1 MTKFNVNKNGFIMA
15 KSELSDKRIAIIG
28 GGIAGASIA
37 LYLSEV
43 GLQVDLFEKG
53 ISLVNG
59 PPICHLHAG
68 GNLYREISEQQC
80 ITLLKESIEA
90 LRLYPDSVDYRPTVV
105 AIPQQDAGKPVDL
118 LPRLRLLKKEYQ
130 KLIDQDT
137 NNQVLGEV
145 SEYYRLF
152 ELEELQKL
160 ALLDEHKVPKTA
172 EQWMIPFA
180 KHVDL
185 SLLKFPVV
193 LVQEFGWNVF
203 RLGATAAL
211 SLEKNALCELHL
223 NSKVT
228 KIEQTKQ
235 QKWSIT
241 SEQNNIQH
249 SSEFDYLI
257 NAAGFKTGEI
267 DDLAG
272 FYRQRLVEFK
282 AAYVTQ
288 WKGTDGLWPEIVFH
302 GQRGTPEGMAQF
314 TPYTNNLVQLHGM
327 TDEIT
332 LFDNGLVANAENS
345 SQPQLDPQF
354 LRKIDK
360 GWLNQEIAVR
370 GERAIAHLSRY
381 IPAFKEA
388 TVTGKPLFGAQ
399 QIPGEDASL
408 RAAGVS
414 FENNNYARCEI
425 VKASSVLTCAD
436 GLMQKLCE
444 IGYVDKSIVGS
455 RLFPITH
462 SISDQAI
469 TERSELYTQQRGY
482 PLALAHRNIKQLV
495 VDVTAI
501 D

>member
-1 MTKFNVNKNGFIMA
+1 MMTKNQI
-15 KSELSDKRIAIIG
+15 SDKKIAIIG

-37 LYLSEV
+37 LYLSEI
-43 GLQVDLFEKG
+43 GLQVELFEKG
-53 ISLVNG
+53 SSLVNG

-68 GNLYREISEQQC
+68 GNLYREIPDKQC

-90 LRLYPDSVDYRPTVV
+90 LRLYPDSIDYRPTVI
-105 AIPQQDAGKPVDL
+105 AIPKQDAGQPLDL
-118 LPRLRLLKKEYQ
+118 LPRLRLLQSEYQ
-130 KLIDQDT
+130 KLINQDI
-137 NNQVLGEV
+137 NNQVLGKAKD
-145 SEYYRLF
+145 YYRLF

-160 ALLDEHKVPKTA
+160 ALLDEHEVPCTF

-211 SLEKNALCELHL
+211 SLEKNELCQIHL
-223 NSKVT
+223 NNKVT
-228 KIEQTKQ
+228 KIKQDKQ
-235 QKWSIT
+235 QKWLIT
-241 SEQNNIQH
+241 SEKKGNK
-249 SSEFDYLI
+249 STLAFDYLI

-288 WKGTDGLWPEIVFH
+288 WQGTGGLWPEIIFH
-302 GQRGTPEGMAQF
+302 GERGTPKGMAQF
-314 TPYTNNLVQLHGM
+314 TPYVGNLVQLHGM
-327 TDEIT
+327 TDDIT
-332 LFDNGLVANAENS
+332 LFNNGLVSNADNS
-345 SQPQLDPQF
+345 SQPRLDPEL

-360 GWLNQEIAVR
+360 GWLNQEIAMR
-370 GERAIAHLSRY
+370 GERAIAYLSHY
-381 IPAFKEA
+381 IPAFKQA

-399 QIPGEDASL
+399 QIPGEDANL
-408 RAAGVS
+408 RAAGIS
-414 FENNNYARCEI
+414 FENDNYARCEI

-436 GLMQKLCE
+436 ALMQKLFE
-444 IGYVDKSIVGS
+444 IGFVDKNTVGA

-482 PLALAHRNIKQLV
+482 PIGLAYRNIKQSSL
-495 VDVTAI
+495 I
-501 D
+501 

>member
-1 MTKFNVNKNGFIMA
+1 MTTNEM
-15 KSELSDKRIAIIG
+15 SDKKIAIIG

-37 LYLSEV
+37 LCLSEI

-53 ISLVNG
+53 TSLVNG

-68 GNLYREISEQQC
+68 GNLYREIPDKQC

-105 AIPQQDAGKPVDL
+105 AIPQQDAGQPLDL
-118 LPRLRLLKKEYQ
+118 LPRLTLLQNEYQ
-130 KLIDQDT
+130 KLIEHDI
-137 NNQVLGEV
+137 NNQVLGDPTD
-145 SEYYRLF
+145 YYRLF
-152 ELEELQKL
+152 ELEELQAL
-160 ALLDEHKVPKTA
+160 ALLDEKKVPETA

-211 SLEKNALCELHL
+211 SLEKNELCQIHL
-223 NSKVT
+223 NNKVT
-228 KIEQTKQ
+228 KIDQDKQ
-235 QKWSIT
+235 QKWSVT
-241 SEQNNIQH
+241 SEENGVMSTH
-249 SSEFDYLI
+249 EFDYLI

-288 WKGTDGLWPEIVFH
+288 WQGTEGLWPEVIFH
-302 GQRGTPEGMAQF
+302 GVRGTPEGMAQF
-314 TPYTNNLVQLHGM
+314 TPYADNLVQLHGM

-332 LFDNGLVANAENS
+332 LFENGLVANAENS
-345 SQPQLDPQF
+345 SQPKLAPEL
-354 LRKIDK
+354 LRKIDV
-360 GWLNQEIAVR
+360 GWLNQEITTR
-370 GERAIAHLSRY
+370 GQRAIAHLSRY

-399 QIPGEDASL
+399 QIPGEDANL

-436 GLMQKLCE
+436 ALMEKLFE
-444 IGYVDKSIVGS
+444 IGFVDKSAIGA

-482 PLALAHRNIKQLV
+482 PIALAYRNIKQS
-495 VDVTAI
+495 
-501 D
+501 

>member
-1 MTKFNVNKNGFIMA
+1 MS
-15 KSELSDKRIAIIG
+15 KSELSDKKIAIIG

-37 LYLSEV
+37 LYLSEI

-53 ISLVNG
+53 TSLVNG

-80 ITLLKESIEA
+80 VTLLKESIEA
-90 LRLYPDSVDYRPTVV
+90 LRLYPDTVDYRPTVV
-105 AIPQQDAGKPVDL
+105 AIPKKDAGLPEDL
-118 LPRLRLLKKEYQ
+118 LPRLMLLKNEYQ
-130 KLIDQDT
+130 KLIAQDI
-137 NNQVLGEV
+137 NNQVLGNA
-145 SEYYRLF
+145 SDYYQLF
-152 ELEELQKL
+152 ELEELQQL

-211 SLEKNALCELHL
+211 SLEKNELCQLYL
-223 NSKVT
+223 NTKVT
-228 KIEQTKQ
+228 KIDQYKQ

-241 SEQNNIQH
+241 SEESGITSTH
-249 SSEFDYLI
+249 EFDYLI

-282 AAYVTQ
+282 AAYVAQ
-288 WKGTDGLWPEIVFH
+288 WKGTEGFWPEVIFH

-314 TPYTNNLVQLHGM
+314 TPYANNLVQLHGM

-332 LFDNGLVANAENS
+332 LFDNGLVANTKNS

-370 GERAIAHLSRY
+370 GERAIAHLSHY
-381 IPAFKEA
+381 IPAFKGA
-388 TVTGKPLFGAQ
+388 IVTGKPLFGAQ

-408 RAAGVS
+408 RAAGIS
-414 FENNNYARCEI
+414 FEKNNYARCEI

-436 GLMQKLCE
+436 GLMEKLCE
-444 IGYVDKSIVGS
+444 IGFVDKTLVGS

-482 PLALAHRNIKQLV
+482 PIALAYRNIKQQ
-495 VDVTAI
+495 
-501 D
+501 